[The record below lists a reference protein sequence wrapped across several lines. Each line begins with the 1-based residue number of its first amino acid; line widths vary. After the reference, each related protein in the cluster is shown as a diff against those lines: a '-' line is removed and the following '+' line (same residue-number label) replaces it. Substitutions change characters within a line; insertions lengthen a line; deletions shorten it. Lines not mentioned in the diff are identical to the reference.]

1 MNQPPAIDP
10 MEEAALALYYHAAQL
25 IKQGK
30 PREDIVTELMS
41 KGINRETAEKMLAKL
56 DVSRANVARKS
67 GIRNLFIGLIVIVL
81 CVIPLFGL
89 LGNQAEGWQF
99 WALIVVLGIGIIQAG
114 RGILQITGL

>member
-1 MNQPPAIDP
+1 MSQEPPNP

-30 PREDIVTELMS
+30 SREAIITELMS

-67 GIRNLFIGLIVIVL
+67 GYRNLGLGTIVIVL
-81 CVIPLFGL
+81 SVIPLFGL
-89 LGNQAEGWQF
+89 TGTQAQGWQF
-99 WALIVVLGIGIIQAG
+99 AAAILLLAIGILQAG
-114 RGILQITGL
+114 RGIMQITGM